1 MQELLLFI
9 IAFIWL
15 VGVWLRIYKQARY
28 FQIEEYQSSR
38 YLRWWLNKRQHLLPQ
53 RPLMSAIIGSML
65 VLTISEAPDSILP
78 AIIAAIVS
86 LFAIRPLDEGE
97 IKKTF
102 RRTQRATRL
111 LGAAFAI
118 AAIDLAIYSFL
129 LSLLA
134 IESVPLQIIALIG
147 AGLLLYLTVPI
158 ILATAN
164 VLISPLESLLRG
176 RFIASAKSIIADI
189 QPTVIGITGSYGKT
203 TTKTFVTDIL
213 NGRYKV
219 YATPKSYNTMM
230 GVCLA
235 INNDLKDNYSIDYFV
250 AEMGAYVEG
259 EIRRICQ
266 LSPPNIG
273 VVVEIGPQHLE
284 RFGNIESI
292 VAAKYELI
300 KALPPD
306 GVGIFN
312 WDNPYVREMYERGYP
327 ETRIAVSIGKE
338 PAPPYPQ
345 GPRFVASEITESLD
359 GLSFVVTD
367 RQTAA
372 IEQFSVNV
380 LGQHNV
386 TNILL
391 ATAIAVHEGMPL
403 KDVSFQARTLKAAES
418 RLARTVTSEGITIIN
433 DAYSANPVGIIGA
446 LKVLALHDK
455 GKRLLITPG
464 MVELGDRQD
473 VENHKLG
480 KLAAKYAS
488 DVILVGSQQTAP
500 VKAGLMEAE
509 FPAERLTVV
518 EELQEAV
525 EWYRDNLRA
534 GDTILFLN
542 DLPDTY

>member
-189 QPTVIGITGSYGKT
+189 QPTVIGITGSYG
-203 TTKTFVTDIL
+203 IW
-213 NGRYKV
+213 NG
-219 YATPKSYNTMM
+219 
-230 GVCLA
+230 
-235 INNDLKDNYSIDYFV
+235 F
-250 AEMGAYVEG
+250 
-259 EIRRICQ
+259 
-266 LSPPNIG
+266 NISG
-273 VVVEIGPQHLE
+273 KIG
-284 RFGNIESI
+284 
-292 VAAKYELI
+292 
-300 KALPPD
+300 
-306 GVGIFN
+306 
-312 WDNPYVREMYERGYP
+312 
-327 ETRIAVSIGKE
+327 
-338 PAPPYPQ
+338 
-345 GPRFVASEITESLD
+345 
-359 GLSFVVTD
+359 
-367 RQTAA
+367 
-372 IEQFSVNV
+372 
-380 LGQHNV
+380 
-386 TNILL
+386 
-391 ATAIAVHEGMPL
+391 
-403 KDVSFQARTLKAAES
+403 
-418 RLARTVTSEGITIIN
+418 
-433 DAYSANPVGIIGA
+433 
-446 LKVLALHDK
+446 
-455 GKRLLITPG
+455 
-464 MVELGDRQD
+464 
-473 VENHKLG
+473 
-480 KLAAKYAS
+480 
-488 DVILVGSQQTAP
+488 
-500 VKAGLMEAE
+500 
-509 FPAERLTVV
+509 
-518 EELQEAV
+518 
-525 EWYRDNLRA
+525 NL
-534 GDTILFLN
+534 
-542 DLPDTY
+542 